1 MTMNDE
7 ELAKI
12 KKREYS
18 RGYQAGRK
26 KLEADEKQSE
36 RMRRQN
42 AFYNQALLASIPA
55 CISSHGWKQGD
66 KQITG
71 LEERTKL
78 AHDFAVE
85 LTNKYW
91 RSHS

>member
-1 MTMNDE
+1 MTMNEHD
-7 ELAKI
+7 LDKI

-26 KLEADEKQSE
+26 KLEADEKHSE

-42 AFYNQALLASIPA
+42 AFYNDALLAVIPA

-71 LEERTKL
+71 LKERAKL
-78 AHDFAVE
+78 AHDFAAE
-85 LTNKYW
+85 LTNEYW
-91 RSHS
+91 RPHS